1 MGCPNVSGMI
11 LFDLIDQVEEIIN
24 LVAVYPLAF
33 SIPEVDLKGCI
44 G

>member
-11 LFDLIDQVEEIIN
+11 LFDLIDQVEEVFD
-24 LVAVYPLAF
+24 LMTVYPLAAGV
-33 SIPEVDLKGCI
+33 PEVHLKGCI